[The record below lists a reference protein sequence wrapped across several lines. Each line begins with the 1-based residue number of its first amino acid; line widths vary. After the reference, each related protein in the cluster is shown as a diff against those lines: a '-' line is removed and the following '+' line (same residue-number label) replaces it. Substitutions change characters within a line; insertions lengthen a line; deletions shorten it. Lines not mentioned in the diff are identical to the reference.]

1 MNFICKI
8 IEDRPEN
15 RQLIVKYCRQNS
27 PKSIDEYQ
35 QYAIDYDHLD
45 FSDYEGFVYSLLK
58 CGMSI
63 TINQFEEEPILVD
76 SNCEDTPTYSTE
88 ISDNLNKILSI
99 DHKELVY
106 EIKNF
111 DEITFSDIAAEELMS
126 ASTITPTAIEV
137 AL

>member
-8 IEDRPEN
+8 IEDRPED

-58 CGMSI
+58 CGKSI
-63 TINQFEEEPILVD
+63 IIKQLEEEPILVD
-76 SNCEDTPTYSTE
+76 SNCNDTPTYSTE

-99 DHKELVY
+99 YYAEIVY
-106 EIKNF
+106 GIKNL
-111 DEITFSDIAAEELMS
+111 DEIIL
-126 ASTITPTAIEV
+126 
-137 AL
+137 